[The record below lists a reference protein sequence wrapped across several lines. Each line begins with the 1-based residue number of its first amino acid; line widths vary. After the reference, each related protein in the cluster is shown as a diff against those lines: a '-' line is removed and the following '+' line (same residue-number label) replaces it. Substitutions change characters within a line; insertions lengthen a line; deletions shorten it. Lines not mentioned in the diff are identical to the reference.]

1 MLIRFFVIAV
11 LLVILYCLGSA
22 LFFLIKQPPQSDC
35 MVKALSW
42 RIGLSVALFIFLLVT
57 YFLGW
62 ITPHGI

>member
-1 MLIRFFVIAV
+1 MLMRFFVIAV

-22 LFFLIKQPPQSDC
+22 LFFLIKQPQSDC

-42 RIGLSVALFIFLLVT
+42 RIGLSVALFIFLLAT